1 VLPGPQGNAA
11 KPIRSNPVELNN
23 RIVARLWQDPPRAM
37 PRWKRRVLAGLRV
50 GYVTIRDI
58 MEGQLTLQ
66 AMSLVY
72 TTLLSLVPLIAIS
85 FSVLA
90 GFGVQHELEPLLI
103 EALEPLG
110 PERSVE
116 VAERI
121 IQFVD
126 NINIGVLG
134 GVGLAFLLYTV
145 VTLMQ
150 KIESAF
156 NGIWHVTHERS
167 MARRFSDYLSVV
179 LIGPVL
185 VFSALGVTATI
196 TATPIIRQIA
206 TIEPIGTLI
215 AIGTSL
221 VPYVLV
227 VAAFTFIYVFMPNTK
242 VRLGSALAGGIAAGV
257 LWATTSFVFTWFVA
271 DSANYEVIYSAFAT
285 LIVFMIWLYVNWM
298 ILLIGGTIAFYH
310 QNPDFVT
317 PHKTSMR
324 LSNRIKERIA
334 LTVAILI
341 GRNYYGQEQAW
352 TLERLAER
360 VQVPRDGLVLVL
372 AALEKAGLMKRT
384 ADKPP
389 FYLPGRPLE
398 TTPVKAVLDAVREAE
413 ESHLALARLAKD
425 PVVERLEEMLDDAV
439 GQALAQRTIKDMV
452 QGRID
457 DRGRSKIKTGSDE

>member
-1 VLPGPQGNAA
+1 
-11 KPIRSNPVELNN
+11 VELNS
-23 RIVARLWQDPPRAM
+23 RIIARLWQEPAHSM
-37 PRWKRRVLAGLRV
+37 PRWKRRLFAAFRV
-50 GYVTIRDI
+50 GYVTARDI
-58 MEGQLTLQ
+58 QEGQLTLQ

-90 GFGVQHELEPLLI
+90 GFGVQHELEPLLV

-134 GVGLAFLLYTV
+134 GVGLVFLLYTV

-185 VFSALGVTATI
+185 VFSALGITATI
-196 TATPIIRQIA
+196 TATPIIERLA
-206 TIEPIGTLI
+206 TLEPIGTLI
-215 AIGTSL
+215 AVGTSL
-221 VPYVLV
+221 LPYALV

-242 VRLGSALAGGIAAGV
+242 VRLASALVGGIAAGV

-317 PHKTSMR
+317 PHKAITR
-324 LSNRIKERIA
+324 LSNRVKERIA

-341 GRNYYGQEQAW
+341 GRSYYGQENAW
-352 TLERLAER
+352 TLERLAGR
-360 VQVPRDGLVLVL
+360 LQVPRDVLQLVLG
-372 AALEKAGLMKRT
+372 ALEKAGLMKRT

-389 FYLPGRPLE
+389 LYLPGRPLE
-398 TTPVKAVLDAVREAE
+398 TMPVKAVLDAVREAE
-413 ESHLALARLAKD
+413 EGDLALARLAKD
-425 PVVERLEEMLDDAV
+425 PMVERIEEMLDDAV
-439 GQALAQRTIKDMV
+439 GQALHQRTIKDMV
-452 QGRID
+452 QGGIREQ
-457 DRGRSKIKTGSDE
+457 GGV

>member
-1 VLPGPQGNAA
+1 M
-11 KPIRSNPVELNN
+11 ELNN
-23 RIVARLWQDPPRAM
+23 RIIALLWEDPPRSM
-37 PRWKRRVLAGLRV
+37 PRWKRRLLSALRV
-50 GYVTIRDI
+50 GFVTVRDI
-58 MEGQLTLQ
+58 QEGQLTLQ

-90 GFGVQHELEPLLI
+90 GFGVQHELEPFLI
-103 EALEPLG
+103 DALEPLG
-110 PERSVE
+110 PEKSIE
-116 VAERI
+116 IAERI

-150 KIESAF
+150 KTESAF

-196 TATPIIRQIA
+196 TATPIIERIA
-206 TIEPIGTLI
+206 TLEPIGTLI

-242 VRLGSALAGGIAAGV
+242 VRLGSALVGGIAAGV
-257 LWATTSFVFTWFVA
+257 LWATASFIFTWFVA
-271 DSANYEVIYSAFAT
+271 DSANYEAIYSAFAT

-317 PHKTSMR
+317 PHKAIAR
-324 LSNRIKERIA
+324 LSNRVKERIA
-334 LTVAILI
+334 FTVAILI
-341 GRNYYGQEQAW
+341 GRSYYGQENAW
-352 TLERLAER
+352 TLERLAGR
-360 VQVPRDGLVLVL
+360 LQVPRDGLALVL
-372 AALEKAGLMKRT
+372 DALENAGLMKRT

-389 FYLPGRPLE
+389 LYLPGRPLE

-413 ESHLALARLAKD
+413 EGRFALARLAKD
-425 PVVERLEEMLDDAV
+425 PVVERIEEMLDDAA
-439 GQALAQRTIKDMV
+439 GQALHQRTIKDMI
-452 QGRID
+452 QGTID
-457 DRGRSKIKTGSDE
+457 VKAEFDSGAADSRTPTSD

>member
-324 LSNRIKERIA
+324 LSNRVKERIA

-360 VQVPRDGLVLVL
+360 VQVPRDGLALVL
-372 AALEKAGLMKRT
+372 AALENAGLMKRT

-389 FYLPGRPLE
+389 FYLPCRPLE